1 MKLWTPNQSLKN
13 GRFMIQKIL
22 GGGGF
27 GVTYS
32 AVEQRTGKVFAI
44 KTLNPIHQSQG
55 DFQEKQEKFLN
66 EALRLRGC
74 NHSHIVKVHE
84 LIQEDGMCGM
94 VMEFID
100 GEDLGVYV
108 DKHRQLPESEAL
120 RYIDQVGQALEYVHK
135 QGFLHRDIKPNNI
148 ILRGGTQEAVLID
161 FGLAREFTNGK
172 TLSMTNS
179 KTEGYAPVEQ
189 YERLGRFGTYTDV
202 YALAATL
209 YSLLTTRTPIPA
221 HFRKDGDI
229 PLKAPKQFNPEISER
244 VNNAILKGMELEPQD
259 RPQTVLEFRKLLGLG
274 STESSPIKLITAK
287 MDYTQ
292 LQDLLSGGKWREAD
306 EETGRVMLAV
316 AGRENVGWLNDEA
329 IDKFPCED
337 LSIIDQLWVKYS
349 DGRFGFSVQKRIYQG
364 LGGTRSYDGK
374 IWAVF
379 GDRVGW
385 LSGGK
390 WLYYKDL
397 TFDIS
402 APIAHFPTAG
412 LGGLGRG
419 RSASV
424 NHWVILSQR
433 KSRVGHVVTLK
444 SRVESLPIGMLM
456 FSRVET
462 CKM

>member
-13 GRFMIQKIL
+13 GRFIIQKVL

-32 AVEQRTGKVFAI
+32 ALEQRTGQLFAI
-44 KTLNPIHQSQG
+44 KTLNPMHQSQD
-55 DFQEKQEKFLN
+55 DFLELQEKFVN

-74 NHSHIVKVHE
+74 NHPHIVKVHE
-84 LIQEDGMCGM
+84 LIQEDGMWGM

-108 DKHRQLPESEAL
+108 DKHGQLSESEAL
-120 RYIDQVGQALEYVHK
+120 RYIDQVGQALEYVHL

-148 ILRGGTQEAVLID
+148 ILRGGKLEAVLID
-161 FGLAREFTNGK
+161 FGLAREFTIGK
-172 TLSMTNS
+172 TLSMSNS

-209 YSLLTTRTPIPA
+209 YSLLTTKTPIPA
-221 HFRKDGDI
+221 NYRKDADI
-229 PLKAPKQFNPEISER
+229 PLKAPKQFNPEISDR
-244 VNNAILKGMELEPQD
+244 VNEAILKGMELEAQH

-274 STESSPIKLITAK
+274 SAESSSIKLITAK

-292 LQDLLSGGKWREAD
+292 LRDLLSGGKWREAN

-316 AGRENVGWLNDEA
+316 AGRQKEGWLNVED

-349 DGRFGFSVQKRIYQG
+349 DGRFGFSVQKQIYQS
-364 LGGTRSYDGK
+364 LGGSRSYDEK
-374 IWAVF
+374 IWQAF

-385 LSGGK
+385 RRREEWVYYLDLVFDLSAPLAHLPVLVAGLVGVSGG
-390 WLYYKDL
+390 L
-397 TFDIS
+397 
-402 APIAHFPTAG
+402 
-412 LGGLGRG
+412 
-419 RSASV
+419 
-424 NHWVILSQR
+424 
-433 KSRVGHVVTLK
+433 
-444 SRVESLPIGMLM
+444 
-456 FSRVET
+456 FSRIET